1 MEYSALHSPFAIVGA
16 GQGHTC
22 QRFTQ
27 CKEGPN
33 CTSTATPL
41 WQEQAASQQDLDNAV
56 QNNMAA
62 KATVATAQA
71 QIKTAE
77 GAVET
82 GKINLDF
89 TRVIAPIDGIAGQAT
104 ASGGCLDQSE
114 QRTGDLR
121 VHPRPYQGLFY
132 REREEYLDWNK
143 RFPTESKWKFRLE
156 PAYEQGDVKSLK
168 EGVKSKHFRP
178 MFVAQALHPPVFGR
192 FKSLQYFR
200 PPFVYRNGW
209 MSRRASPR

>member
-1 MEYSALHSPFAIVGA
+1 
-16 GQGHTC
+16 
-22 QRFTQ
+22 
-27 CKEGPN
+27 
-33 CTSTATPL
+33 
-41 WQEQAASQQDLDNAV
+41 
-56 QNNMAA
+56 MAA
-62 KATVATAQA
+62 KATAATAQA

-89 TRVIAPIDGIAGQAT
+89 TRLIAPIDGIAGQAT